1 MSQSKKVLVYSH
13 VPLWSVHH
21 AETIEIVNSLVHSG
35 HEVFLLS
42 CLGDLA
48 SCPANPTK
56 DKFVCNLCSQQTTY
70 SKSNLLPLNVN
81 HLILNLSE
89 ECDIQEMPTNFEG
102 FRDFEYEGVPI
113 GKMVLSQL
121 VDELQDIYV
130 EESILQKRGKR
141 EILSAVQ
148 LYKKTLSI
156 IRESDI
162 DEVYVWNGRRG
173 CDGPVLYAGISEGKR
188 VFSHISGSTPE
199 KYAIFPE
206 GGIHSTRIRMQ
217 LIEDYYEKNTVG
229 ELKNKYFKDG
239 SDFFY
244 RQRYTGQTDL
254 AAQWFGGNF
263 ETTNVDYFHTDRKKL
278 VIFTS
283 SYWEWIAASGVE
295 VPNDFRDP
303 YNLLNTL
310 IHDSNILEDYEI
322 IIRWHPNLVNAGKH
336 ERRRMKEILSSDHD
350 VLQFEPESN
359 VDSYQL
365 LLQADL
371 VLTFGSTLGIEATY
385 YGKTSVVAGPCGY
398 MGLNSVYEPKDFRE
412 LKNLLRQNLTPKP
425 ILNAIKYGSWNVN
438 YGQIYEYVKYDDQ
451 SRDYELFGKRI
462 KSKPKKN
469 LRLQIQRMNFHFHRK
484 LPRLMNRR

>member
-1 MSQSKKVLVYSH
+1 MSQSEKVLVYSH

-21 AETIEIVNSLVHSG
+21 AETIEIVNNLVNSG

-56 DKFVCNLCSQQTTY
+56 DKYICNLCSQQTAY
-70 SKSNLLPLNVN
+70 SKSALLPLNVN
-81 HLILNLSE
+81 HLILDLSE
-89 ECDIQEMPTNFEG
+89 ECQVPEVPTSFEN

-121 VDELQDIYV
+121 VDELQDIYIK
-130 EESILQKRGKR
+130 EEILQKRGKQ
-141 EILSAVQ
+141 EILSAVK
-148 LYKKTLSI
+148 LYKKTLGI
-156 IRESDI
+156 IRENNI
-162 DEVYVWNGRRG
+162 DAVYVWNGRRG
-173 CDGPVLYAGISEGKR
+173 CDGPVLYAGISEGKK

-206 GGIHSTRIRMQ
+206 GGIHSTRIRIQ
-217 LIEDYYEKNTVG
+217 LIEDYYKKNSVG
-229 ELKNKYFKDG
+229 KLRDKYFKDG
-239 SDFFY
+239 NDFFY

-254 AAQWFGGNF
+254 AAAWFGGNF
-263 ETTNVDYFHTDRKKL
+263 ESTNVDYFLTERKKL

-283 SYWEWIAASGVE
+283 SYWEWIAASEVE
-295 VPNDFRDP
+295 VPRDFQDP
-303 YNLLNTL
+303 YNLLKTL
-310 IHDSNILEDYEI
+310 ICDSKILEDYEI
-322 IIRWHPNLVNAGKH
+322 IIRWHPNLVNAGEH
-336 ERRRMKEILSSDHD
+336 ELRRMKEILSSDHD
-350 VLQFEPESN
+350 VLQFEPDSS

-398 MGLNSVYEPKDFRE
+398 MGLNSVYEPKDYIE
-412 LKNLLRQNLTPKP
+412 LKSLLLQDLTPKP
-425 ILNAIKYGSWNVN
+425 TLNAIKYGSWNVN
-438 YGQIYEYVKYDDQ
+438 YGQNYEYVKYNVL

-462 KSKPKKN
+462 KSKPKYN
-469 LRLQIQRMNFHFHRK
+469 FRLQIQRVKFYFNRK
-484 LPRLMNRR
+484 LPSLTHRD